1 MKTILLFLSIFISTN
16 YVPTTGARVKF
27 ALIMYWYV
35 KVKALK
41 CTIAMNAVYY
51 PIGHQVLKITKWEAI
66 KMGPR
71 ACKINPSYTFFG
83 MYRNK

>member
-1 MKTILLFLSIFISTN
+1 
-16 YVPTTGARVKF
+16 
-27 ALIMYWYV
+27 
-35 KVKALK
+35 
-41 CTIAMNAVYY
+41 MNAVYY